1 MKKWIF
7 FMLLLV
13 FIQPSFAQTTYK
25 YVIIPTR
32 FADISSGFNPYGV
45 CSSLQ
50 KIFNE
55 KGIRTEFESDDR
67 PDDYC
72 EALNIE
78 LEKTS
83 SMFKNKLKV
92 ILKDCQNR
100 IIWSNEGTGQSKDFH
115 DGYAE
120 ALTDALSGLKEL
132 PENITAVQVNR
143 QPAQV
148 AETKVPDVIESGENE
163 KIYKPKNL
171 YYNDTYFVDFVDGDN
186 GNKEL
191 VIING
196 KLLGYEKQQK
206 IATLIPSGTKDN
218 YTIEWITPQGET
230 LHGTANAEETKLS
243 IVLSSDDKPVV
254 INLEKQ

>member
-1 MKKWIF
+1 
-7 FMLLLV
+7 MLLLV

-32 FADISSGFNPYGV
+32 FADINKEFNPYGV

-50 KIFNE
+50 KILNE
-55 KGIRTEFESDDR
+55 KGIRTVFGSDDR

-72 EALNIE
+72 DALNVE

-100 IIWSNEGTGQSKDFH
+100 VIWSREGVGQSKDFH

-120 ALTDALSGLKEL
+120 ALTDALSGLNAL
-132 PENITAVQVNR
+132 PENKTTAVQVSR
-143 QPAQV
+143 PVPV
-148 AETKVPDVIESGENE
+148 AEMNVPDVIESGENE

-171 YYNDTYFVDFVDGDN
+171 YFNDTYFVDFIDGDN
-186 GNKEL
+186 GTKEL
-191 VIING
+191 IIING

-206 IATLIPSGTKDN
+206 IATLTPSGNDN
-218 YTIEWITPQGET
+218 YIVEWVTPQGES
-230 LHGTANAEETKLS
+230 LPGAASLDGTKLN
-243 IVLSSDDKPVV
+243 IVLSSKGKPII
-254 INLEKQ
+254 INLLKQ